1 MFLKLNVL
9 NIWNNK
15 NKHGNGQ
22 AISLQPQ
29 LDKEEDNVPDSS
41 YIYLITSAIFDK
53 HEFIMI

>member
-1 MFLKLNVL
+1 MRSPPPQK
-9 NIWNNK
+9 NK

-41 YIYLITSAIFDK
+41 YICAIFDK